1 MTADDE
7 QEGAEVGTHC
17 ALLPG
22 YGAIP
27 EEGLEVKAN
36 TRISTNVFAN
46 ESTRLFPCSSLNG
59 HAVSSTTSRL
69 SRDHSLSH
77 ESAIAPCSCLSRP
90 QQESNGKAGKQQTVN
105 GISQQRLAAGLCD
118 LPQAAFTCCRV
129 CYQFYRGFSPVCL
142 SVWVGSCGLRSAS
155 SLDWAVPTGN
165 GESLQK
171 QHKPFSFTPQNL
183 LTSRHHGLALL
194 KQRSIWDHSTRL

>member
-7 QEGAEVGTHC
+7 QEGAGVGTHC

-36 TRISTNVFAN
+36 THISTNVFAN
-46 ESTRLFPCSSLNG
+46 ESMRLFTCGSLSG

-69 SRDHSLSH
+69 SRDHPLSH

-90 QQESNGKAGKQQTVN
+90 QQESNGKAGKQQSMGSLSNALQQVCVTFHKQPSPAV
-105 GISQQRLAAGLCD
+105 GCVIS
-118 LPQAAFTCCRV
+118 FTGGSV
-129 CYQFYRGFSPVCL
+129 PSVCL
-142 SVWVGSCGLRSAS
+142 SGWGAVVSEVPAAWTGPCPQGMENHFRSNINLS
-155 SLDWAVPTGN
+155 PS
-165 GESLQK
+165 
-171 QHKPFSFTPQNL
+171 HPQNL
-183 LTSRHHGLALL
+183 QTSRHHNLALL
-194 KQRSIWDHSTRL
+194 KQHSIWDHSTRL